1 MILDENTTIFL
12 IQVLNEDNKILT
24 GGGGGVISTQ
34 GYQPYTE
41 VIDPKTG
48 KIKKIKNPESEDKF
62 YKKLLQSELDANP
75 SNTIDLDQ
83 ENQSQPSLGALAGIG
98 ILKRRLGY
106 DTNPSAGVAMK
117 GENIARDI
125 ATSVAGAG
133 IAGTGLQFMGQLGQ
147 AVSQKLPYLSALGVD
162 PFDYATKIMGV
173 DYVGDQLK
181 KLGARQAKQITAGQG
196 YPTL

>member
-12 IQVLNEDNKILT
+12 IQVLNEDNKILA
-24 GGGGGVISTQ
+24 GGGGGVSTQ

-41 VIDPKTG
+41 VVDPKTG

-62 YKKLLQSELDANP
+62 YTKVLQQELDADP
-75 SNTIDLDQ
+75 SNTIDLEQ
-83 ENQSQPSLGALAGIG
+83 ESRSQPSLALLANIG
-98 ILKRRLGY
+98 TLKRRFGY
-106 DTNPSAGVAMK
+106 DTNPSGGVAMK
-117 GENIARDI
+117 GENLVRDV
-125 ATSVAGAG
+125 ASTLGGGGLAGA
-133 IAGTGLQFMGQLGQ
+133 GLQFMGPLGQ
-147 AVSQKLPYLSALGVD
+147 AVSQKLPYLAALGVD

>member
-1 MILDENTTIFL
+1 MILDESTTIFL
-12 IQVLNEDNKILT
+12 IQVLNEENAILS
-24 GGGGGVISTQ
+24 GGGGGVISNK

-48 KIKKIKNPESEDKF
+48 KVKKVKNPESEDKF

-75 SNTIDLDQ
+75 SNKVDLDQ
-83 ENQSQPSLGALAGIG
+83 ENKSQPSLGALAGIG
-98 ILKRRLGY
+98 IVKRRLGY
-106 DTNPSAGVAMK
+106 DTNPSGAVAMK

-125 ATSVAGAG
+125 ASSVAGGG
-133 IAGTGLQFMGQLGQ
+133 IASTGLQFMGQLGQ
-147 AVSQKLPYLSALGVD
+147 AVSDKLPYLSALGVD

-173 DYVGDQLK
+173 DYVRDQLG
-181 KLGARQAKQITAGQG
+181 KLGARQTKQITAGQG

>member
-12 IQVLNEDNKILT
+12 IQVLNEENAILS
-24 GGGGGVISTQ
+24 GGGGGVSTMA
-34 GYQPYTE
+34 PYE
-41 VIDPKTG
+41 PYINVVDPKTG
-48 KIKKIKNPESEDKF
+48 KVKKVKNPESEDKF

-75 SNTIDLDQ
+75 SNKVDLDQ
-83 ENQSQPSLGALAGIG
+83 ENKSQPSLGALAGIG
-98 ILKRRLGY
+98 IVKRRLGY
-106 DTNPSAGVAMK
+106 DTNPSGAVAMK

-125 ATSVAGAG
+125 ASSVAGAG

-147 AVSQKLPYLSALGVD
+147 AVSNKLPYLSALGVD

-173 DYVGDQLK
+173 DYVRDQLG